1 VVSLL
6 VEGRWS
12 LRALGDEDIRH
23 AIAFLQRDPLVN
35 VYLISRLIEERSAA
49 ATQIYVVRHNRE
61 IVLLASLATNIVLAA
76 DPEEKPDIIDAAIAM
91 IGRVSHSR
99 HRSPRLHHPAPR
111 RTMPGTMRMTPRPKA
126 PTVPLFSTRMASPAV
141 AAAVAA
147 VAAVAI
153 AVKMARA

>member
-1 VVSLL
+1 MLMQ
-6 VEGRWS
+6 RS
-12 LRALGDEDIRH
+12 LRTTRKKK
-23 AIAFLQRDPLVN
+23 RPLTPM
-35 VYLISRLIEERSAA
+35 A
-49 ATQIYVVRHNRE
+49 ATFVRPAPTKMVR
-61 IVLLASLATNIVLAA
+61 TGTGAA
-76 DPEEKPDIIDAAIAM
+76 DAADAAVAASGQNAAIAM

-99 HRSPRLHHPAPR
+99 HRSPRLHRPAPR